1 VASSSPDLRR
11 AIDRAIA
18 WHRSDAIRV
27 VDARSPSRGAFR
39 HGFDAARRRPLGI
52 YTEITGYGV
61 SLFVFLKR
69 AREDRSFLDVAEEAG
84 DFLVRIQAADGSF
97 PDSRD
102 PADPAVPRKHF
113 SFDTAACVV
122 GLARLARSTGHTRHA
137 EAAARA
143 GPWLLRMQRPDGS
156 FCAMTDHDLRLE
168 DPGGFFGD
176 GSCIHAKNAIALL
189 ELRALT
195 GEDRYRDAAARCCD
209 HTISLQDGDGAFFCT
224 PRRDEVF
231 THAHAYA
238 CEGLL
243 YAGRALGE
251 GRYVSA
257 AELGARWLQG
267 SQRRGGGWPARAKL
281 TGPARE
287 RVAHALVGPLPADA
301 AAQAVRLFALL
312 GSPFDD
318 ARRRAVRFLAGFQGR
333 AGGLAYRRTRLGYSS
348 MLYTWPTQFAIQGFT
363 WDGVAATIHDL
374 F

>member
-1 VASSSPDLRR
+1 MVSSAPDTRQ

-18 WHRSDAIRV
+18 WHSTAPIRV
-27 VDARSPSRGAFR
+27 VDPQSPSRGAFR
-39 HGFDAARRRPLGI
+39 HGYDAGHRRPLGV

-61 SLFVFLKR
+61 SLFVFLNR
-69 AREDRSFLDVAEEAG
+69 AREDRRFLDVAEEAG
-84 DFLVRIQAADGSF
+84 DFLLRIQGGDGSF
-97 PDSRD
+97 PDSED
-102 PADPAVPRKHF
+102 PANFALPRRHF

-122 GLARLARSTGHTRHA
+122 GLARLARSTGHRRHA

-156 FCAMTDHDLRLE
+156 FCAMTDNERRLE

-189 ELRALT
+189 QLHALT
-195 GEDRYRDAAARCCD
+195 GEDRYREAASRCCD

-224 PRRDEVF
+224 ARRDEVF

-238 CEGLL
+238 CEGLI

-251 GRYVSA
+251 SLYVAA
-257 AELGARWLQG
+257 AERGARWLQAA
-267 SQRRGGGWPARAKL
+267 QRRAGGWPAQAKL
-281 TGPARE
+281 KAPSRG
-287 RVAHALVGPLPADA
+287 RVLDTLVRPLPADA

-312 GSPFDD
+312 GSEFEE
-318 ARRRAVRFLAGFQGR
+318 ARRRGLRFLAGFQAR
-333 AGGLAYRRTRLGYSS
+333 AGGFAYRRTRLGYSS
-348 MLYTWPTQFAIQGFT
+348 MLYTWPTQFAIQAFT
-363 WDGVAATIHDL
+363 WDGVAATINDL